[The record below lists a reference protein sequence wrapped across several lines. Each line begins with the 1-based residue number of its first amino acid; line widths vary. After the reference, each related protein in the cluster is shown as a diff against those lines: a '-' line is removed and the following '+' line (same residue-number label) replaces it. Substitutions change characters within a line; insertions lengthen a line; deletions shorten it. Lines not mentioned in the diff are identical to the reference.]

1 MGNLIKQMV
10 YGEQEKAQ
18 VAKAE
23 EVTIFDKIVKGEIP
37 AEILFYDEKVIA
49 FKDAFPVAP
58 KHFLVI
64 PKNRDGLT
72 GISKAED
79 HHESLLGHI
88 MIVGAKVAKEQGM
101 TDGYRVVIN
110 EGKEGCQSVYHLH
123 VHFIGGKQLTWPP
136 GV

>member
-1 MGNLIKQMV
+1 M
-10 YGEQEKAQ
+10 
-18 VAKAE
+18 
-23 EVTIFDKIVKGEIP
+23 
-37 AEILFYDEKVIA
+37 A

-88 MIVGAKVAKEQGM
+88 MIIGAKVAKEQGM

-136 GV
+136 GVWESFLTKKHLAFIYA